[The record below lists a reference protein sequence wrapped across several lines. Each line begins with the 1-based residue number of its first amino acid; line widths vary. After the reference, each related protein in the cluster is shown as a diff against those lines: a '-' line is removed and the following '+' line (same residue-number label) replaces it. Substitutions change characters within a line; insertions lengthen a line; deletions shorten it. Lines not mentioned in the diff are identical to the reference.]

1 MNTFWTTLIEINL
14 ILSIVYLGYVLF
26 LKNLTFFRWTR
37 FYLLGGMLTG
47 LIYPFLKTKEV
58 VSRPAESVNI
68 VIPNLA
74 TVSSQTQSIDYGQ
87 WAIYLYFVLFAA
99 LLIRFGLRFFSL
111 GKIHSDSS
119 ESEFNGLPYRNTNA
133 RINPFSFWKWI
144 YIHRPNHSEKEMNQI
159 VKHEYIHTSERHSFD
174 VILVEIC
181 SMVCW
186 YNPLI
191 KLLNKSVKDNL
202 EYLVDAEVLRS
213 GTDKISYQHSL
224 VGVSL
229 NGFPTIYPGN
239 QFAFKTLKR
248 RIKMMNQTKSSR
260 YRLLSFMILTP
271 MILGA
276 ASLLTFSCQK
286 ETLDTVKSAE
296 KGQGISLTGK
306 GKVEIGELKI
316 GDGIMTEDS
325 LKNTLK
331 SKVTSGV
338 IVKNGKTLATFS
350 PDGNFNDADGFTVI
364 TTNDQTRE
372 GDIVGLKTDYKNF
385 EVKDSPD
392 LVQVKPISNVIIRGA
407 PIGSNTPLYILDG
420 KEVDGLE
427 NLKPNEIES
436 ISVLK
441 DKASTALYGDKA
453 KNGVIL
459 ITTKH
464 SSRR

>member
-47 LIYPFLKTKEV
+47 LIYPFLKTQEV
-58 VSRPAESVNI
+58 VITPAESVNI

-74 TVSSQTQSIDYGQ
+74 TVSSQTQSLDYGQ
-87 WAIYLYFVLFAA
+87 WAIYAYFVLFAA

-119 ESEFNGLPYRNTNA
+119 ESEFNGLAYRNTNA

-159 VKHEYIHTSERHSFD
+159 LKHEYIHTSQRHSLD

-181 SMVCW
+181 LMVCW

-202 EYLVDAEVLRS
+202 EYLVDAEVLNS

-224 VGVSL
+224 VGVSM
-229 NGFPTIYPGN
+229 NGFPSIYPGN

-260 YRLLSFMILTP
+260 YRLLSFMFLTP
-271 MILGA
+271 LVLAA

-286 ETLDTVKSAE
+286 ETLDTLKSAE
-296 KGQGISLTGK
+296 KGEGISLTGK

-316 GDGIMTEDS
+316 RESLPNTDS
-325 LKNTLK
+325 LNDGKMETA
-331 SKVTSGV
+331 SGV
-338 IVKNGKTLATFS
+338 MKDEKI
-350 PDGNFNDADGFTVI
+350 I
-364 TTNDQTRE
+364 TTFESNNSIDGEQSLVMEDAAR
-372 GDIVGLKTDYKNF
+372 I
-385 EVKDSPD
+385 EVKGLRFEAQSLEVANNKDF
-392 LVQVKPISNVIIRGA
+392 VQVKPTSNIFIKGNSRGLD
-407 PIGSNTPLYILDG
+407 SPLYILDG
-420 KEVDGLE
+420 KEILHLE
-427 NLKPNEIES
+427 NIKPDEIES

-441 DKASTALYGDKA
+441 DKSATALYGDKA

-459 ITTKH
+459 ITTKLG
-464 SSRR
+464 SRR

>member
-47 LIYPFLKTKEV
+47 LIYPFLKTQKV
-58 VSRPAESVNI
+58 VITPAESVNI
-68 VIPNLA
+68 VIPNIA

-87 WAIYLYFVLFAA
+87 WAIYAYFVLFAA

-119 ESEFNGLPYRNTNA
+119 ESEFNGLAYRNTNA

-159 VKHEYIHTSERHSFD
+159 VKHEYIHTSQRHSFD

-202 EYLVDAEVLRS
+202 EYLVDAEVLNS

-224 VGVSL
+224 VGVSM
-229 NGFPTIYPGN
+229 NGFPSIYPGN

-271 MILGA
+271 LVLAA

-286 ETLDTVKSAE
+286 ETLDTLKNAE
-296 KGQGISLTGK
+296 KGEGISLIGK

-325 LKNTLK
+325 LKNILK
-331 SKVTSGV
+331 SKVTSEI
-338 IVKNGKTLATFS
+338 IVEEGKTLATFAS
-350 PDGNFNDADGFTVI
+350 DDNSNNEEFSKI
-364 TTNDQTRE
+364 TTTSNSFEE
-372 GDIVGLKTDYKNF
+372 G
-385 EVKDSPD
+385 VKEFHSRLNSIQIAENKDFVP
-392 LVQVKPISNVIIRGA
+392 VKPISKVIIRGA
-407 PIGSNTPLYILDG
+407 PFDSNTPLYILDG
-420 KEVDGLE
+420 KEILHLE
-427 NLKPNEIES
+427 NIKPDEIES
-436 ISVLK
+436 ISILK
-441 DKASTALYGDKA
+441 DKSAIVLYGDKA

-459 ITTKH
+459 ITTKLG
-464 SSRR
+464 SRR

>member
-47 LIYPFLKTKEV
+47 LIYPFLKTQEV
-58 VSRPAESVNI
+58 VITPAESVNI

-74 TVSSQTQSIDYGQ
+74 TVSSQTQSLDYGQ
-87 WAIYLYFVLFAA
+87 WAIYAYFVLFAA

-119 ESEFNGLPYRNTNA
+119 ESEFNGLAYRNTNA

-159 VKHEYIHTSERHSFD
+159 VKHEYIHTSQRHSFD

-181 SMVCW
+181 SIVCW

-202 EYLVDAEVLRS
+202 EYLVDAEVLNS

-224 VGVSL
+224 VGVSM
-229 NGFPTIYPGN
+229 NGFPSIYPGN

-260 YRLLSFMILTP
+260 YRLLSFMFLTP
-271 MILGA
+271 LVLAA

-286 ETLDTVKSAE
+286 ETLDTLKSAE
-296 KGQGISLTGK
+296 KGEGISLIGK

-316 GDGIMTEDS
+316 GENLPKADS
-325 LKNTLK
+325 LDDDKKNIEFERTITAEVNPVTGK
-331 SKVTSGV
+331 SEVTN
-338 IVKNGKTLATFS
+338 VKLDILENEIPKFRFEASSVEFNENVMKLNGPVTIK
-350 PDGNFNDADGFTVI
+350 GNS
-364 TTNDQTRE
+364 R
-372 GDIVGLKTDYKNF
+372 GL
-385 EVKDSPD
+385 ES
-392 LVQVKPISNVIIRGA
+392 
-407 PIGSNTPLYILDG
+407 PLYILDG
-420 KEVDGLE
+420 KETSGLDHIE
-427 NLKPNEIES
+427 PKDIES

-441 DKASTALYGDKA
+441 DKSATALYGDKG

-459 ITTKH
+459 IITKLG
-464 SSRR
+464 SRR

>member
-47 LIYPFLKTKEV
+47 LIYPFLKTQEV
-58 VSRPAESVNI
+58 VITPAESVNI

-74 TVSSQTQSIDYGQ
+74 TVSSQTQSLDYGQ
-87 WAIYLYFVLFAA
+87 WAIYAYFVLFAA

-119 ESEFNGLPYRNTNA
+119 ESEFNGLAYRNTNA

-159 VKHEYIHTSERHSFD
+159 LKHEYIHTSQRHSLD

-181 SMVCW
+181 LMVCW

-202 EYLVDAEVLRS
+202 EYLVDAEVLNS

-224 VGVSL
+224 VGVSM
-229 NGFPTIYPGN
+229 NGFPSIYPGN

-260 YRLLSFMILTP
+260 YRLLSFMFLTP
-271 MILGA
+271 LVLAA

-286 ETLDTVKSAE
+286 ETLDTLKSAE
-296 KGQGISLTGK
+296 KGEGISLIGK

-316 GDGIMTEDS
+316 GEILPKADS
-325 LKNTLK
+325 LDDDKKNIEFERTITAEVNPVTGK
-331 SKVTSGV
+331 SEVTN
-338 IVKNGKTLATFS
+338 VKLDILENEIPKFRFEASSVEFNENVMKLNGPVTIK
-350 PDGNFNDADGFTVI
+350 GNS
-364 TTNDQTRE
+364 R
-372 GDIVGLKTDYKNF
+372 GL
-385 EVKDSPD
+385 ES
-392 LVQVKPISNVIIRGA
+392 
-407 PIGSNTPLYILDG
+407 PLYILDG
-420 KEVDGLE
+420 KETSGLDHIE
-427 NLKPNEIES
+427 PKDIES

-441 DKASTALYGDKA
+441 DKSATALYGDKG

-459 ITTKH
+459 IITKLG
-464 SSRR
+464 SRR